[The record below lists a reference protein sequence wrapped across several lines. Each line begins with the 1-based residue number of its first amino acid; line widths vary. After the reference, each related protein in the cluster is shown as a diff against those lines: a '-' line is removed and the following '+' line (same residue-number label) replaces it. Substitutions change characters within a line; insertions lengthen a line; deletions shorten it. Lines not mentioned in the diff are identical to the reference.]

1 MCQEVVYNVCIH
13 LSFMKTTMRKSVLIA
28 LVLGFLGLSACSVEA
43 DKKNKDK
50 KDEEKIIINVETTQT
65 HLGDSVATFKS
76 TAVLEA
82 DRQATVTTKTAGIIL
97 ELLAEEGDEVKAGDV
112 LLVLESDEQQLSLN
126 SAKANYEKSLNNLTR
141 AESLLKRGLSN
152 KEQVDNLRF
161 ETKSLKAQLDQ
172 AKMNLSFTQVKAP
185 FDGMVVK
192 RHVKVGNLIQNAT
205 AVFDVVDFNSLQ
217 AKISVPEHHWL
228 LMKEGLPV
236 QFDFDAIKNTAIT
249 GEVERIAP
257 MVDSATGTFQITV
270 KVNNESHRLHPG
282 LFAKAEIIYDQRSNV
297 VLVDK
302 DAIIRED
309 EAAYVYELDGA
320 DKVKRTQVT
329 LGYEMRDEVEL
340 TAGLTANQTV
350 ITTGKSNLSPD
361 SWVNVVNAP
370 AETPV
375 ADATVNELTQE

>member
-1 MCQEVVYNVCIH
+1 
-13 LSFMKTTMRKSVLIA
+13 MRKSVLIA
-28 LVLGFLGLSACSVEA
+28 LVLGCLGLSACSVEA

-172 AKMNLSFTQVKAP
+172 AKMNLSFTRVKAP

-192 RHVKVGNLIQNAT
+192 RHVKMGNLIQNAT

-236 QFDFDAIKNTAIT
+236 RFDFDAIKDTSIT

-282 LFAKAEIIYDQRSNV
+282 LFAKAEIIYDQRKNV

-340 TAGLTANQTV
+340 TAGLGAKQTV
-350 ITTGKSNLSPD
+350 VTTGKSNLTPE

-370 AETPV
+370 TETPV
-375 ADATVNELTQE
+375 ADATAKELTQE